1 MTRLADL
8 IIQFEPELLA
18 RHGHHLLP
26 SHVRALGAL
35 KACRSRFAPQML
47 AACTGCHT
55 QRCLPHSC
63 GHRACPHC
71 QHHDSQAWLQRQL
84 QALVPAT
91 YFLVTFT
98 LPAQL
103 RALAW
108 HHQRQVYALL
118 MQCAWDTL
126 KTFSLND
133 KKLAGTPGAVA
144 AGVRRSSLGVAT
156 LARGQ
161 HLSRK
166 AAAAGLQCRQG
177 LSLAGQHSVTMAL
190 QQFGLK
196 LCNQVGQAH
205 HGWQPVVVDVD
216 VDVDVDVQ
224 PMV

>member
-133 KKLAGTPGAVA
+133 VSVQPSHLDSRRRLGEGVHLFWRWTQWRRGQRRQGAGTQM
-144 AGVRRSSLGVAT
+144 S
-156 LARGQ
+156 
-161 HLSRK
+161 
-166 AAAAGLQCRQG
+166 
-177 LSLAGQHSVTMAL
+177 
-190 QQFGLK
+190 
-196 LCNQVGQAH
+196 
-205 HGWQPVVVDVD
+205 
-216 VDVDVDVQ
+216 
-224 PMV
+224 